1 MKIFGIEIEK
11 QKKKA
16 VSLQKDA
23 YQDSLNKL
31 GEAQFRK
38 LLEKGLRIQLSVS

>member
-1 MKIFGIEIEK
+1 MKIFGFETKKK
-11 QKKKA
+11 QKKE
-16 VSLQKDA
+16 SYLQRDA
-23 YQDSLNKL
+23 YQDSLNRL

>member
-11 QKKKA
+11 QKKKP
-16 VSLQKDA
+16 SNLQKDA

-31 GEAQFRK
+31 GEVQFRK
-38 LLEKGLRIQLSVS
+38 LLEKGLMIQLSVS